1 MVTNNHTFEE
11 QTRRLLSE
19 AKSEQNAINEQI
31 TTLQNEAV
39 LLAREVNAYET
50 ALQGYLRRIGKQTD
64 IEIDWDKLLA
74 EKGTHKD
81 RIKLIAEQ
89 KGGTIRVTQVTD
101 LLYVNGFIKAK
112 KRATAY
118 TMVQSMLADM
128 VKNGEF
134 EKLSPGEYRLVGVQQ
149 SLLDNRLT

>member
-1 MVTNNHTFEE
+1 MVTNNHSWEE

-31 TTLQNEAV
+31 TTLQDKAV
-39 LLAREVNAYET
+39 RLAGEVSAYEG
-50 ALQGYLRRIGKQTD
+50 ALQGYLKRTGKQTD
-64 IEIDWDKLLA
+64 IEIDWGKLLA
-74 EKGTHKD
+74 GEYTHKD

-101 LLYVNGFIKAK
+101 ILYANGFVKAK

-128 VKNGEF
+128 VEKGEF

-149 SLLDNRLT
+149 SLLP

>member
-1 MVTNNHTFEE
+1 MVTNNHTYEE

-31 TTLQNEAV
+31 TTLQDKAV

-50 ALQGYLRRIGKQTD
+50 ALQGYLRRMGKQMD
-64 IEIDWDKLLA
+64 IEIDWYKLLA
-74 EKGTHKD
+74 NKDTHKD

-101 LLYVNGFIKAK
+101 ILYANGFIKAK
-112 KRATAY
+112 KRETAY
-118 TMVQSMLADM
+118 TMVQSMLANM
-128 VKNGEF
+128 VEKGEF
-134 EKLSPGEYRLVGVQQ
+134 EKLIPGEYRLVGVQQ
-149 SLLDNRLT
+149 SLLP